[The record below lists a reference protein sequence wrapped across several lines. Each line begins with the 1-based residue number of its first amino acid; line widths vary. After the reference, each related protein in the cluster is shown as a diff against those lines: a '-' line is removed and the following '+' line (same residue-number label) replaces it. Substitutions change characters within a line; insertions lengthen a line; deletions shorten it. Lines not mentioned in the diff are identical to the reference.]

1 MGRRAGFSLM
11 ELMTVVTI
19 LGLLALFSIPAV
31 NKYLTDWNLKNSR
44 NMVISEIKLLRQRAI
59 TQGRSLR
66 IWFSQGSNQYWFQDP
81 TTLTWTM
88 YKLPNRVNFSYVL
101 FPGGPYDTYLEPD
114 GRSRRSGTIF
124 LQSSAGQQDTVL
136 VDLTGWVGRP

>member
-1 MGRRAGFSLM
+1 MRRRAGFSLT
-11 ELMTVVTI
+11 ELMTTLVI
-19 LGLLALFSIPAV
+19 LGLLLLFSIPAV
-31 NKYLTDWNLKNSR
+31 NKYLTDWNLQTSR
-44 NMVISEIKLLRQRAI
+44 NIVVSEIKLLRQRAI

-81 TTLTWTM
+81 NTLVWTM
-88 YKLPNRVNFSYVL
+88 YKLPNRVTFSYVL

-124 LQSSAGQQDTVL
+124 LTAQGGKQDTVL